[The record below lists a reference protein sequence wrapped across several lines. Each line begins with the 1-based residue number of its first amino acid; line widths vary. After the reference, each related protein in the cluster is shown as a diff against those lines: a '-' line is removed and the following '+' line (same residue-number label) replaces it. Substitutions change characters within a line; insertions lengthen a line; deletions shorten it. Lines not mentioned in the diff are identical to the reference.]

1 MYYVEIKW
9 IEKEEKDAE
18 SLSIVINMII
28 KHGRHVFGE
37 IHEMRKGLWA
47 FLTAFRML
55 IGWAGKLRSRGHD
68 LYKRQYLQQLH
79 SLRNS
84 GIGEV
89 TCQMH
94 LHYICLSV
102 CLFVKR
108 SIGLSRRMQK
118 KGAGLRPFYSAPS
131 CLKCMAIKCFKT
143 TTTNEKSEHTS
154 YVYYTKHCIAMS
166 MSQLQLCDRHC
177 DGQQCNILSVGQP
190 ASL

>member
-1 MYYVEIKW
+1 
-9 IEKEEKDAE
+9 
-18 SLSIVINMII
+18 MII

-47 FLTAFRML
+47 FLTVLFGCWLAEQANSDHVAM
-55 IGWAGKLRSRGHD
+55 ISIKDNISS
-68 LYKRQYLQQLH
+68 
-79 SLRNS
+79 SLTHYGTVALVKWLVRC
-84 GIGEV
+84 
-89 TCQMH
+89 TC
-94 LHYICLSV
+94 IISVCLSV